1 MKKLCV
7 KRRRQQKER
16 NRESVVFNIP
26 STYLTPPQLKP
37 RNIIK
42 DLAKEHDQ
50 GKKHV
55 INNRLLALSA
65 RLNVLIHIIE
75 L

>member
-7 KRRRQQKER
+7 KRRREQKER

-42 DLAKEHDQ
+42 DLAKEHDK
-50 GKKHV
+50 GNLTSLGMSDV
-55 INNRLLALSA
+55 DA
-65 RLNVLIHIIE
+65 V
-75 L
+75 